1 MNSRHRTLILLDSS
15 GVEVERVPD
24 TDAYDRSV
32 YLVIKEHAYTLVEER
47 PPDVRV
53 FKRLPSGTQST
64 GQSNNLEQNRTRLAE
79 AITRLQEI
87 QTNLTSADRL
97 FVDIRQGRVD
107 LTPGPGTRTFEPN
120 NSWSVMVTLNG
131 GAQSTKG

>member
-1 MNSRHRTLILLDSS
+1 MNPRQRTLILLDAA
-15 GVEVERVPD
+15 GEELERVPD
-24 TDAYDRSV
+24 TDAYERSV

-53 FKRLPSGTQST
+53 FKRLPSGAQGPQSP
-64 GQSNNLEQNRTRLAE
+64 NLEQNRTRLAE
-79 AITRLQEI
+79 AIARLQEI
-87 QTNLTSADRL
+87 HGNLTSADRL

-107 LTPGPGTRTFEPN
+107 LTPGPGTRTYEPN